1 MGNTAVG
8 LQIDSYNIHRLI
20 ISGVGGLPVSELNI
34 LELEFLALNNFSLF
48 ITIEELQQYGNQL
61 LAHWKSENEDIQPC
75 IEDEDIAPP
84 IRRRA
89 RHLSVDK
96 HEEDNKRSA

>member
-1 MGNTAVG
+1 MVASKLFSDVFFTNTRYAK
-8 LQIDSYNIHRLI
+8 
-20 ISGVGGLPVSELNI
+20 VGGLPVSELNI